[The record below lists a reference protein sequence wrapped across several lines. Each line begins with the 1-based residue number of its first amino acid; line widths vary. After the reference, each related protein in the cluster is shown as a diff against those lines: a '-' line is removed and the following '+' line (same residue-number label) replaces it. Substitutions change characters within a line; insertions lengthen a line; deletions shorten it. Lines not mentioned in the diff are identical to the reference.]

1 MLNLYPLFSSSS
13 GNMYL
18 IETEKTNILIDIG
31 VTYKKVKES
40 LEAIH
45 KEASN
50 IDAIFIT
57 HEHSDHIKGL
67 NIFVKNNPN
76 VVVYTSTGTAE
87 YLKNS
92 FIKAKLD
99 SFNICD
105 ITETNNT
112 ICIKDLNVEAFK
124 TSHDAIDPVGYKISC
139 QDKSVTIATDLGV
152 MTNDVLSHLSTS
164 SLPVI
169 ESNYDKD
176 MLFAGRY
183 PFEIKR
189 RIAGP
194 YGHLSNEDSGQ
205 VILKLAKNGTRNFLL
220 SHMSENNNIPELAKE
235 TILSTLSLSGFN
247 TSEFNINIASK
258 DFSSEVYSL

>member
-1 MLNLYPLFSSSS
+1 MLNLYPLYSSSS

-18 IETEKTNILIDIG
+18 LESEKANILIDIG

-40 LEAIH
+40 LEAIS

-67 NIFVKNNPN
+67 NIFIKNHPN
-76 VVVYTSTGTAE
+76 VAVYTSTGTGE

-92 FIKAKLD
+92 LTKAKITN
-99 SFNICD
+99 FNILD
-105 ITETNNT
+105 IFETSSK
-112 ICIKDLNVEAFK
+112 IQIKDLTIEAFK

-139 QDKSVTIATDLGV
+139 DDKSVTIATDLGV
-152 MTNDVLSHLSTS
+152 MTNDVFSYLSTS
-164 SLPVI
+164 SFPVI
-169 ESNYDKD
+169 ESNYDKN
-176 MLFAGRY
+176 MLFAGKY

-189 RIAGP
+189 RIDGP

-235 TILSTLSLSGFN
+235 TILSTLSLSGFDIK
-247 TSEFNINIASK
+247 EFNINIATK
-258 DFSSEVYSL
+258 DFSAEVYSL